1 MERVISNI
9 VKRAGFY
16 LILGTVLTAGCALD
30 QMQAEKDPFRS
41 EPAPDFSM
49 GQEMPME
56 EYAKKNHGIVNVHR
70 HGPGYD
76 IMFTLNAGD
85 SDMIFTMD
93 LPEGGESF
101 MPDLHEQLS
110 QGAQPQSAD
119 GDPDRPTKPEEE
131 DAFFNQKSLN
141 LFSKATKHM
150 LNAQALF
157 YRKSYWK
164 ALEETNKAVSLVPKS
179 AQAYALKGSIYF
191 KMGRKS
197 DAKKSWQI
205 ALKLD
210 PTLVDVKESLS
221 RIK

>member
-1 MERVISNI
+1 MECIVIKAISKTFI
-9 VKRAGFY
+9 HVGLVCA
-16 LILGTVLTAGCALD
+16 LVSGCALD
-30 QMQAEKDPFRS
+30 QMQAEQDPFRS

-101 MPDLHEQLS
+101 MPDLHDQLT
-110 QGAQPQSAD
+110 QSAAPSLSED
-119 GDPDRPTKPEEE
+119 DPAKPTKPEEE
-131 DAFFNQKSLN
+131 EAFFNKKSLS
-141 LFSKATKHM
+141 LFAKATKHM

-164 ALEETNKAVSLVPKS
+164 ALEETNRAVSLVPKS
-179 AQAYALKGSIYF
+179 AQAYALKGSIYY
-191 KMGRKS
+191 KMGRKN

>member
-1 MERVISNI
+1 MNC
-9 VKRAGFY
+9 VKNSIKKAVALGCLLY
-16 LILGTVLTAGCALD
+16 LSGCALD
-30 QMQAEKDPFRS
+30 QVQTEQDPFRG
-41 EPAPDFSM
+41 EPVPDFAVD
-49 GQEMPME
+49 QDIPVDV
-56 EYAKKNHGIVNVHR
+56 YARKNHGVVNVHR

-101 MPDLHEQLS
+101 MPELHDQLS
-110 QGAQPQSAD
+110 QSAQSASED
-119 GDPDRPTKPEEE
+119 DPEKPTNPEEE
-131 DAFFNQKSLN
+131 EAFFNKKSLS

-179 AQAYALKGSIYF
+179 AQAHALKGSIYY
-191 KMGRKS
+191 KMGRKK
-197 DAKKSWQI
+197 DAKKSWQT
-205 ALKLD
+205 ALRLD
-210 PTLVDVKESLS
+210 PGLVDVKESLS

>member
-1 MERVISNI
+1 MLKIKVNRLFNI
-9 VKRAGFY
+9 GIIVFY
-16 LILGTVLTAGCALD
+16 AVLSGCAIDGLPN
-30 QMQAEKDPFRS
+30 EKDPFS
-41 EPAPDFSM
+41 AEPAPDFLAE
-49 GQEMPME
+49 QEMPME

-85 SDMIFTMD
+85 SDMIFSMD
-93 LPEGGESF
+93 LPQGGESF
-101 MPDLHEQLS
+101 MPELHDKLNQAARGEN
-110 QGAQPQSAD
+110 GVE
-119 GDPDRPTKPEEE
+119 RPNRPEEE
-131 DAFFNQKSLN
+131 NDFFNQKSLD
-141 LFSKATKHM
+141 LFSKATQHM

-179 AQAYALKGSIYF
+179 AQAYALKGSIYY
-191 KMGRKS
+191 KMGRKN

-205 ALKLD
+205 ALQLD
-210 PTLVDVKESLS
+210 PSLVDVKESLS

>member
-1 MERVISNI
+1 MERVITEKISSSVI
-9 VKRAGFY
+9 VALLLCF
-16 LILGTVLTAGCALD
+16 VVSGCALD
-30 QMQAEKDPFRS
+30 QMQSEKDPFRS
-41 EPAPDFSM
+41 EPAPDFSV
-49 GQEMPME
+49 GGEMPME

-101 MPDLHEQLS
+101 MPELHDQLT
-110 QGAQPQSAD
+110 QSASPESSESS
-119 GDPDRPTKPEEE
+119 PDRPTKPEEE
-131 DAFFNQKSLN
+131 EAFFNEKSLN
-141 LFSKATKHM
+141 LFSKASKHM

-164 ALEETNKAVSLVPKS
+164 ALEETNRAVSLVPKS

-210 PTLVDVKESLS
+210 PTLVDVKESLN

>member
-1 MERVISNI
+1 MNAKIAWVKRIVISLLM
-9 VKRAGFY
+9 VW
-16 LILGTVLTAGCALD
+16 VSGCAMD
-30 QMQAEKDPFRS
+30 QMNMEQDPFS
-41 EPAPDFSM
+41 EEAAPELM
-49 GQEMPME
+49 QALPMD

-85 SDMIFTMD
+85 SDMIFSMD

-101 MPDLHEQLS
+101 MPELHDQLTQTAS
-110 QGAQPQSAD
+110 SDALSSAD
-119 GDPDRPTKPEEE
+119 PDKPTKPEEE
-131 DAFFNQKSLN
+131 AAFFNKKSLS
-141 LFSKATKHM
+141 LYSKATKHI

-157 YRKSYWK
+157 YRKAYWK
-164 ALEETNKAVSLVPKS
+164 ALEETNLAVSLVPKS
-179 AQAYALKGSIYF
+179 AQAYALKGSIYY
-191 KMGRKS
+191 KMGRKT

-210 PTLVDVKESLS
+210 PSLVDVKQSLS

>member
-1 MERVISNI
+1 MLT
-9 VKRAGFY
+9 VKKSALFKV
-16 LILGTVLTAGCALD
+16 VLCTCVVMASGCAID
-30 QMQAEKDPFRS
+30 GMPTEKDPFS
-41 EPAPDFSM
+41 AEPAPDFLAE
-49 GQEMPME
+49 QEMPMA
-56 EYAKKNHGIVNVHR
+56 EYAKKNHGVVNVHR

-85 SDMIFTMD
+85 SDMIFSMD
-93 LPEGGESF
+93 LPQGGESF
-101 MPDLHEQLS
+101 MPELHEKMS
-110 QGAQPQSAD
+110 QAAKGEN
-119 GDPDRPTKPEEE
+119 GIERPDSPEEE
-131 DAFFNQKSLN
+131 NDFFNQKSLE

-179 AQAYALKGSIYF
+179 AQAYALKGSIYY
-191 KMGRKS
+191 KMGRKN

-205 ALKLD
+205 ALQLD
-210 PTLVDVKESLS
+210 PSLVDVKESLS

>member
-1 MERVISNI
+1 MKGC
-9 VKRAGFY
+9 VKKYRMV
-16 LILGTVLTAGCALD
+16 LGGGVLLWLLSGCALD
-30 QMQAEKDPFRS
+30 QMQAEQDPFRA

-85 SDMIFTMD
+85 SDMIFSMD

-101 MPDLHEQLS
+101 MPELHDQLS
-110 QGAQPQSAD
+110 QSAKLD
-119 GDPDRPTKPEEE
+119 SANGDIPKPASPEEE
-131 DAFFNQKSLN
+131 EEFFSKKSLS
-141 LFSKATKHM
+141 LYSKATKHM

-205 ALKLD
+205 ALQLD